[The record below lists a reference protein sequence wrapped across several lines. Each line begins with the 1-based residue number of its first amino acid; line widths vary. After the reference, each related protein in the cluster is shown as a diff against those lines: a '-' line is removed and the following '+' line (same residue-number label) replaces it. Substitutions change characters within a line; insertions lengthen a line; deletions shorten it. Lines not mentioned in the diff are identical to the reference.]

1 MPENGRTKNQI
12 ISLEVRG
19 IMQVIVGV
27 LFLLGAVIVFRDGS
41 LLLGSLFLVIALA
54 GFAGMLRR

>member
-1 MPENGRTKNQI
+1 
-12 ISLEVRG
+12 
-19 IMQVIVGV
+19 MQVIVGV